1 MSEPNRREQAVAWQE
16 KWITPVLVVMAVV
29 VVIAA
34 AAAGGIPWWLGAII
48 AAFGVLALVSLVRR
62 RSQDSP

>member
-1 MSEPNRREQAVAWQE
+1 MQFVLL
-16 KWITPVLVVMAVV
+16 LVVVAVI

-34 AAAGGIPWWLGAII
+34 AVAGGIPWWLGAII